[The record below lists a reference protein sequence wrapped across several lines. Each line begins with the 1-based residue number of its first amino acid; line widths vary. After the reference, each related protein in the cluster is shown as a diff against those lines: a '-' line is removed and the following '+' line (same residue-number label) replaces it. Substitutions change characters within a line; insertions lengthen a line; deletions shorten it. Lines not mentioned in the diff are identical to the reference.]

1 MRKHL
6 CSSAAGVGIQT
17 QSGKRSSWTLI
28 SLSESMVWRILL
40 FCPVNADS
48 VFHPKDRLLQRSQ
61 WAINM
66 PSPTNEACKTMA
78 NWLDNGSIN
87 NDERAS
93 IIRGPLAL
101 LNIGYVKDAS
111 MVKITTAIEPLV
123 KWYFK
128 RKQQV
133 RGIPISL

>member
-1 MRKHL
+1 M
-6 CSSAAGVGIQT
+6 
-17 QSGKRSSWTLI
+17 
-28 SLSESMVWRILL
+28 LS
-40 FCPVNADS
+40 FCPINADS
-48 VFHPKDRLLQRSQ
+48 IFSPKDRLLQRSQ

-66 PSPTNEACKTMA
+66 PSPTNKACKTVA

-87 NDERAS
+87 KDERAS
-93 IIRGPLAL
+93 IERGPLAL

-128 RKQQV
+128 RKQKV
-133 RGIPISL
+133 REIPISL

>member
-1 MRKHL
+1 M
-6 CSSAAGVGIQT
+6 
-17 QSGKRSSWTLI
+17 
-28 SLSESMVWRILL
+28 LSFSPI
-40 FCPVNADS
+40 NADS
-48 VFHPKDRLLQRSQ
+48 VLFSKDGLLQRSQ

-66 PSPTNEACKTMA
+66 PSPTNEACKTVA

-87 NDERAS
+87 KDERAS
-93 IIRGPLAL
+93 IIREPLAL

-128 RKQQV
+128 RKQKV
-133 RGIPISL
+133 REIPISL